1 MNKHGRKINKIIKY
15 LIDIYNKEDLSSVN
29 QDLFLSKPGLN
40 KLLNEYY
47 LTFEKDDDENK
58 ALARKLKMLKKL
70 SFGKYSA
77 GFNLYK
83 NLDRDFILNLSKL
96 KNSKDSSIGK
106 TNGGYIIIKDGK
118 DPKHNSSKKKL
129 KLNLSEQE
137 HLQYASSI
145 HKHLVKSFEDKLG
158 IKPRINKNKITVKDK
173 RVYNLLKELNLKID
187 FLKEGC
193 SHEDFIN
200 VITGKSKKNIYINIP
215 NTTLH
220 YILKE
225 LKKYFYNYSITAVA
239 NTNKIYSSRGTK
251 LSNKNI
257 LNSSPDFPL
266 QKDVIDKVFLKN
278 N

>member
-15 LIDIYNKEDLSSVN
+15 LTDIYNKEDLSSVN
-29 QDLFLSKPGLN
+29 QDLFLSKPELD

-47 LTFEKDDDENK
+47 LTFEKDDDEIK

-83 NLDRDFILNLSKL
+83 NLDRDIINLSKL
-96 KNSKDSSIGK
+96 KGSKDSSIDK
-106 TNGGYIIIKDGK
+106 INEGYLIIKDGK
-118 DPKHNSSKKKL
+118 DPKYNSSKKKP
-129 KLNLSEQE
+129 KLSLSEQE

-145 HKHLVKSFEDKLG
+145 HKHLVKSFGDKLG

-173 RVYNLLKELNLKID
+173 RVYNLLKELNFKIE

-200 VITGKSKKNIYINIP
+200 VITGKSKKNIFITIP

-239 NTNKIYSSRGTK
+239 NTNKIYSSKGTI
-251 LSNKNI
+251 LTNKNI

-266 QKDVIDKVFLKN
+266 QKDVIDRVFLKN

>member
-1 MNKHGRKINKIIKY
+1 MNKHGRKIKKIIKY
-15 LIDIYNKEDLSSVN
+15 LTDIYNKEDLSSVN
-29 QDLFLSKPGLN
+29 QDLFLSKPELD
-40 KLLNEYY
+40 KLLDKYY
-47 LTFEKDDDENK
+47 LQFENK
-58 ALARKLKMLKKL
+58 DEQNKAIAHNLEILDKL

-83 NLDRDFILNLSKL
+83 NLDRDIINLSKL
-96 KNSKDSSIGK
+96 KGSKDSSIDK
-106 TNGGYIIIKDGK
+106 INEGYLIIKDGK
-118 DPKHNSSKKKL
+118 DPKYNSSKKKP
-129 KLNLSEQE
+129 KLSLSEQE

-173 RVYNLLKELNLKID
+173 RVFNLLEELNLKIE
-187 FLKEGC
+187 FLKEGS

-200 VITGKSKKNIYINIP
+200 VITGKSKKNIYIAIP

-239 NTNKIYSSRGTK
+239 NTNKIYSSRGVI

-266 QKDVIDKVFLKN
+266 HKDVIDKVFLKN

>member
-1 MNKHGRKINKIIKY
+1 MNKHGRKIKKIIKY
-15 LIDIYNKEDLSSVN
+15 LTDIYNKEDLSSVN
-29 QDLFLSKPGLN
+29 QDLFLSKPELD
-40 KLLNEYY
+40 KLLDKYY
-47 LTFEKDDDENK
+47 LQFENK
-58 ALARKLKMLKKL
+58 DEQNKAIAHNLEILDKL

-77 GFNLYK
+77 GFKLYK
-83 NLDRDFILNLSKL
+83 NLDRDIINLSKL
-96 KNSKDSSIGK
+96 KGSKDSSIDK
-106 TNGGYIIIKDGK
+106 INEGYLIIKDGK
-118 DPKHNSSKKKL
+118 DPKYNSSKKKP
-129 KLNLSEQE
+129 KLSLSEQE

-145 HKHLVKSFEDKLG
+145 HKHLVKSFEDKLS
-158 IKPRINKNKITVKDK
+158 IKPKINKNKITVKDK
-173 RVYNLLKELNLKID
+173 RVFNLLEELNLKIE

-200 VITGKSKKNIYINIP
+200 VITGKSKKNIYITIP

-239 NTNKIYSSRGTK
+239 NTNKIYSKRGTK

-266 QKDVIDKVFLKN
+266 QKDVIDKIFFKN